1 LLTARHAIELKCP
14 HRIILGTDSP
24 AGSGVQPLGILRMIA
39 LISSLADVPAEIAFC
54 FATGNTARQRNLRQG
69 LIEVGRPADLVF
81 MDRAQ
86 HTAADTLLESVQLGD
101 IPGVGMVMIDG
112 LIRCRRSRNTPPA
125 TEVPVVL

>member
-1 LLTARHAIELKCP
+1 MSGFTVLVVDDSRSIRT
-14 HRIILGTDSP
+14 IIKNALGTLPRGIQIVEAGDGDS
-24 AGSGVQPLGILRMIA
+24 AVQLYKQHL
-39 LISSLADVPAEIAFC
+39 
-54 FATGNTARQRNLRQG
+54 
-69 LIEVGRPADLVF
+69 ADLVF